1 MITKD
6 DITNFIKEKGGSPD
20 EFIIR
25 TTDEETTYLENFKTA
40 EVEKAISPKISE
52 VHTRY
57 DEDIFGVTG
66 LRKKPDEKTYD
77 FNKRILAEL
86 KSKADKTSVFEQE
99 IASLKEKVGKNA
111 DAKLL
116 ADLENTQREFADFKT
131 AKEAEIEKMR
141 KENDQSKKRSVI
153 EAELNTFEFD
163 PTIKENVL
171 KVYKQTVVNEL
182 MENSEYRE
190 GSLVFLDDKGN
201 PMRNKA
207 NNLAAYTANEIV
219 AERLKDVVKQKR
231 VIPGA
236 PPLGDP
242 KGNPRVVPDSV
253 KTKVELADHL
263 MKEGLKRGSKEY
275 DEAYLELSKDLA
287 DGY

>member
-20 EFIIR
+20 DFIVR

-40 EVEKAISPKISE
+40 EVEKAIAPKISE

-57 DEDIFGVTG
+57 DDDIFGVTG
-66 LRKKPDEKTYD
+66 LKKKPDEKTYD

-86 KSKADKTSVFEQE
+86 KSKADKSHDFEQE

-116 ADLENTQREFADFKT
+116 ADLENVRKEFAEFKAT
-131 AKEAEIEKMR
+131 KEGEIEKMR
-141 KENDQSKKRSVI
+141 KETDQSRKRSII
-153 EAELNTFEFD
+153 EAEVNTFEFD
-163 PTIKENVL
+163 PTIKDNVL

-182 MENSEYRE
+182 MDNSDWRE
-190 GSLVFLDDKGN
+190 GELVFLDDKGN

-207 NNLAAYTANEIV
+207 KNLAAYTANEIV
-219 AERLKDVVKQKR
+219 GEKLKDVIKQKR
-231 VIPGA
+231 VLGG
-236 PPLGDP
+236 PPKPGDP
-242 KGNPRVVPDSV
+242 KEPIKTIPDTV
-253 KTKVELADHL
+253 KTKVELADYL
-263 MKEGLKRGSKEY
+263 MKEGMKRGSKDY
-275 DEAYLELSKDLA
+275 DEAYLELSKDLP